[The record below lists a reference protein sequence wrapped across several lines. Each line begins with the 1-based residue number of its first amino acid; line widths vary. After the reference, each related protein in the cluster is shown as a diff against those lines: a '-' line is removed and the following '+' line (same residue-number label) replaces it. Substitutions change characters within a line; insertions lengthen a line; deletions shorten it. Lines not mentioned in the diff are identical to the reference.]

1 MNKGELIA
9 AIAERYYFGNKAEA
23 ERALKAVSD
32 TLLRRRLVLAAWP
45 SPVSAS
51 SRSCTV
57 RLEPFATRR
66 RVPARQLSRR
76 TTYGSGSGPGSKR
89 S

>member
-32 TLLRRRLVLAAWP
+32 TYCCGDGSYWACGHLRFRHLREAAP
-45 SPVSAS
+45 
-51 SRSCTV
+51 
-57 RLEPFATRR
+57 
-66 RVPARQLSRR
+66 
-76 TTYGSGSGPGSKR
+76 
-89 S
+89 